1 MTGRVRDIRL
11 RLALRRECQALAREH
26 PELGEGSEEERLA
39 EWLASDEP
47 DSADERLSRSERRRE
62 RPASRDD

>member
-11 RLALRRECQALAREH
+11 RLALRRECQAIACEH
-26 PELGEGSEEERLA
+26 PAQAEAEEQGRLA

-47 DSADERLSRSERRRE
+47 DDTDERLSGSERRRE